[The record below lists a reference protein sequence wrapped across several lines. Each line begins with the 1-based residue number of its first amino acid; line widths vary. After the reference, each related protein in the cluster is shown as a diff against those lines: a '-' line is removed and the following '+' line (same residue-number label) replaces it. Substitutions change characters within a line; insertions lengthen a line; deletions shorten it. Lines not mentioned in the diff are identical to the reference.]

1 MNRLLIPT
9 LLLSLLLSV
18 TQAQEVRQWTD
29 KATGK
34 QIEASMVSADPKA
47 RTVTIQRKDGQSF
60 TLPVDRLVDADL
72 AYIKASLSAPAPAAP
87 AAPAAPGAPP
97 AATPAPTAPKTT
109 AAPAGKPAAPVG
121 APAPPRPAVVVTP
134 AKKFKYP
141 AGGAILGAVK
151 KVRPRMIY
159 TAEGFAAM
167 KARSASDPFSQK
179 LLASMKATGEKLLE
193 LPELVQVRGEA
204 ARAGSDPS
212 SKMLFHMPLLA
223 VLNYCEGDPRW
234 KDYAA
239 REMVSVASFTNWH
252 PEEPEIC
259 AQFLWSMSWG
269 YDWFHDAMNE
279 EQRKKVRAAIRELGI
294 DALAAHLK
302 GEPLPPTTKR
312 PEPGVTAT
320 PDKNPPKGKAKKADD
335 DDGPVSTEEMLMSG
349 ALLHAAIA
357 LADDEPNTAG
367 PAATLGA
374 KFFGRGI
381 KGFAPDGIW
390 HEGLF
395 SGDKVLDMVASLIMT
410 LRSSSGADFGLS
422 TVEGLPQAGVARMHL
437 TSTNRRDIFNFGD
450 SERSDLSRN
459 WVTSFLASLYGNPGV
474 PAAVAPGPQSPDG
487 TFMGMAGLM
496 LYHNPHIAGYGT
508 ADTLDAGF
516 AGAQVATL
524 RSSWTDP
531 KGYFVALKGG
541 DNSKDGAQLDLG
553 TFVLDAGGVRWGI
566 ELGAEGD
573 RAPGMSIAATAKKF
587 ELYRENTFGQNTWR
601 FKGAGADD
609 DDKGKA
615 KGNAPKGKAPVITVP
630 PGNQPHDATAEIIGF
645 SSTPDKG
652 MALVD
657 LSKAYS
663 RYAKPLTRGVMMV
676 RGPKPFVI
684 MQDELKVKGSSEP
697 AWIMHTRAEVSTNG
711 NKAVLKSGGQTLTVT
726 VLSPAG
732 ASIFSEALSDDDKSL
747 KTSEQVGSFKGISI
761 LKIPLTDPKGDHTV
775 TVSFSLGEE
784 PPAAAVVPLAQWIPK
799 KK

>member
-1 MNRLLIPT
+1 MKPLSAMKRPLIPT
-9 LLLSLLLSV
+9 LLSSLLLSV

-34 QIEASMVSADPKA
+34 RIEASMVSADPKA

-72 AYIKASLSAPAPAAP
+72 AYIKANLNAPAP
-87 AAPAAPGAPP
+87 APGAPP
-97 AATPAPTAPKTT
+97 AATPAPAATKT
-109 AAPAGKPAAPVG
+109 AAVPAGKPAAPVG
-121 APAPPRPAVVVTP
+121 APAPPRPVVAVTP

-141 AGGAILGAVK
+141 AGSAILGAVK
-151 KVRPRMIY
+151 KVHPRMIY

-167 KARSASDPFSQK
+167 KARSASDPVMQK
-179 LLASMKATGEKLLE
+179 MLASMKTTGEKLLE

-204 ARAGSDPS
+204 ARSGSDPS

-252 PEEPEIC
+252 PEEAEIC
-259 AQFLWSMSWG
+259 AQFVWAMSLG

-294 DALAAHLK
+294 DALSAHLK
-302 GEPLPPTTKR
+302 AEPLPPTTKR

-320 PDKNPPKGKAKKADD
+320 PDKTPPKGKTKKAED
-335 DDGPVSTEEMLMSG
+335 DDGPVSTEEMLISG

-357 LADDEPNTAG
+357 LADEEPNTAG

-374 KFFGRGI
+374 KFFGRGMT
-381 KGFAPDGIW
+381 GFAPDGIW

-395 SGDKVLDMVASLIMT
+395 SGDKVLDIAASLIMT
-410 LRSSSGADFGLS
+410 MRSSSGADFGFS
-422 TVEGLPQAGVARMHL
+422 TVEGLAQAGNARMHL

-450 SERSDLSRN
+450 SERADLNRT
-459 WVTSFLASLYGNPGV
+459 WITSFLAALYGNPGV
-474 PAAVAPGPQSPDG
+474 PATVAPGPSNPDSSY
-487 TFMGMAGLM
+487 MGIAGLM

-508 ADTLDAGF
+508 ADALDAGF

-524 RSSWTDP
+524 RSAWNDP
-531 KGYFVALKGG
+531 KGYFVAVKGG
-541 DNSKDGAQLDLG
+541 DNSKSGAQLDLG

-566 ELGAEGD
+566 ELGTEGD
-573 RAPGMSIAATAKKF
+573 RVAGMTIEPSAKKF

-609 DDKGKA
+609 DDKDKA
-615 KGNAPKGKAPVITVP
+615 KAPKNKGPVIAVP
-630 PGNQPHDATAEIIGF
+630 AGNQPHDATAEIVSF

-652 MALVD
+652 MAIVD

-663 RYAKPLTRGVMMV
+663 RYAKPLMRGVMMV
-676 RGPKPFVI
+676 RGPKPFVV
-684 MQDELKVKGSSEP
+684 MQDELKVKGTSEP
-697 AWIMHTRAEVSTNG
+697 AWIMHTRAEVTTTG

-747 KTSEQVGSFKGISI
+747 KTSDQVGSFKGISV

-775 TVSFSLGEE
+775 TVSFALGEE
-784 PPAAAVVPLAQWIPK
+784 SPAAAVVPLEQWIPK
-799 KK
+799 KR